1 MRKRLESKDIGH
13 EKSRPLFKKLQYF
26 SHLKQSS
33 LQNAQIASLT
43 DSETNKARHS
53 FLWILD
59 FKSLKE
65 DKTFWIQRRQYSLD
79 INYISFKNPV
89 FESPKQKLRRP
100 HKTKK

>member
-53 FLWILD
+53 FL
-59 FKSLKE
+59 
-65 DKTFWIQRRQYSLD
+65 
-79 INYISFKNPV
+79 
-89 FESPKQKLRRP
+89 
-100 HKTKK
+100 